1 MVLATSNAKSL
12 SLNRTHS
19 VSLNLSYSVLASS
32 ALSADIY
39 LNFATFSA
47 RKLKQVKDFTLTETM
62 LCGKIDDAILTN
74 MFCSEDLCCN
84 LAIIAI
90 TLSLHSVLNF

>member
-1 MVLATSNAKSL
+1 MCQHGLGCIKCQEL
-12 SLNRTHS
+12 ILELNTFC
-19 VSLNLSYSVLASS
+19 VIE
-32 ALSADIY
+32 SADIY

-90 TLSLHSVLNF
+90 TLSLHSFLNF